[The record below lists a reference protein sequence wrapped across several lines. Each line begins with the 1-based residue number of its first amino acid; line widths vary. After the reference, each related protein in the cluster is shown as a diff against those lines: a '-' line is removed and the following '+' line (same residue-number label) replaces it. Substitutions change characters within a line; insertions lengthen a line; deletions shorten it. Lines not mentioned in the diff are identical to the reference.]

1 MPIRTKKKRLRSK
14 YRKKNQNRVL
24 KIDLDKMTS
33 KQIANYED
41 SLDVLNRMRHGDS
54 LAQASKQVGIS
65 TRTVKGYVGSALIF
79 QNRRWKAKK
88 SDRLLRKIRIYE
100 NGKQAW
106 ITIRGIKQARIIG
119 QHHSAVGRLADNESS
134 LLPFKKIKIKDAK
147 GKVHHLETDPAK
159 VFSILERQE
168 DMEFYT
174 IYGGN

>member
-14 YRKKNQNRVL
+14 YRKKNLNRVL

-41 SLDVLNRMRHGDS
+41 SLDVLNRIRSGES

-79 QNRRWKAKK
+79 HNHRWSAKK

-100 NGKQAW
+100 NGKQIS
-106 ITIRGIKQARIIG
+106 ITIRGIKQARIVG
-119 QHHSAVGRLADNESS
+119 QYHSAVGRLADDESS

-147 GKVHHLETDPAK
+147 GKFHRLETDPAK

-174 IYGGN
+174 IYGRN

>member
-1 MPIRTKKKRLRSK
+1 MPGRTKKKKLSK
-14 YRKKNQNRVL
+14 RNVTIRRQRIL

-33 KQIANYED
+33 KQIAYYED
-41 SLDVLNRMRHGDS
+41 SLDVLNRMRHGES

-79 QNRRWKAKK
+79 HNHRWSAKK

-100 NGKQAW
+100 NGKQTW
-106 ITIRGIKQARIIG
+106 ITVRGIKQARIVG
-119 QHHSAVGRLADNESS
+119 QYHSAVGRLADNESS

-147 GKVHHLETDPAK
+147 GKVHRLETDPVK
-159 VFSILERQE
+159 VFSILEQQE

-174 IYGGN
+174 IYGRN